1 MDVSVVEM
9 SVEVVCSTTHVGQT
23 TLGNYQVPDRVCH
36 GRMTHQ
42 RLLSDAWAYH
52 EQVPLDQYLHPYD
65 PRRNDLV
72 ALVEQNL
79 KVPVCS
85 QPG

>member
-1 MDVSVVEM
+1 MDVAVVVM
-9 SVEVVCSTTHVGQT
+9 SVEVACSTTHVGQT
-23 TLGNYQVPDRVCH
+23 TLGNCLAPDRVCH

-52 EQVPLDQYLHPYD
+52 EQVLLDQYLHPYG
-65 PRRNDLV
+65 PRRSDLV

-85 QPG
+85 QLD

>member
-1 MDVSVVEM
+1 MDVAVVVM
-9 SVEVVCSTTHVGQT
+9 SAEEACSTTHVGQT
-23 TLGNYQVPDRVCH
+23 TLGNCLAPDRVCH

-52 EQVPLDQYLHPYD
+52 ELVQLDPHLPPWDLQKSG
-65 PRRNDLV
+65 LV

-85 QPG
+85 QPD

>member
-1 MDVSVVEM
+1 MDVVVVVM

-23 TLGNYQVPDRVCH
+23 TLGNCLAPDRVCH

-52 EQVPLDQYLHPYD
+52 AQVQLDPHLPPWDLQKSGLEDQAEQI
-65 PRRNDLV
+65 
-72 ALVEQNL
+72 L

-85 QPG
+85 QPD

>member
-9 SVEVVCSTTHVGQT
+9 SVVVVCSTTHVGQT
-23 TLGNYQVPDRVCH
+23 SLGNCQVLDRVYH

-52 EQVPLDQYLHPYD
+52 EQVLLDQYLHPYG
-65 PRRNDLV
+65 PRRSDLV
-72 ALVEQNL
+72 ALEEQNP

-85 QPG
+85 QLD

>member
-1 MDVSVVEM
+1 MDVAVVEM
-9 SVEVVCSTTHVGQT
+9 SVEVVCSTTHVGRT
-23 TLGNYQVPDRVCH
+23 TLGNYLVPDRVCH

-42 RLLSDAWAYH
+42 RLLLGAWAYH
-52 EQVPLDQYLHPYD
+52 EQVLSDPYLRPYD
-65 PRRNDLV
+65 LRRSDLV

-85 QPG
+85 QLD

>member
-1 MDVSVVEM
+1 M

-23 TLGNYQVPDRVCH
+23 TLGNCRVPDRVCH

-42 RLLSDAWAYH
+42 RLLSGVWAYH
-52 EQVPLDQYLHPYD
+52 EQVQLDQYLHPYG
-65 PRRNDLV
+65 PQRSDLV
-72 ALVEQNL
+72 ALVEQSL

-85 QPG
+85 QLD

>member
-1 MDVSVVEM
+1 MDVAVVVM
-9 SVEVVCSTTHVGQT
+9 SVEVVCSTTHVGRT
-23 TLGNYQVPDRVCH
+23 TLGNYLVPDRVCH

-52 EQVPLDQYLHPYD
+52 EQVQLDQYLHPYGL
-65 PRRNDLV
+65 RRSDLV
-72 ALVEQNL
+72 ALMEQSL

-85 QPG
+85 QLD